1 MGVVGRASELR
12 RIDATL
18 RDGGALLVVG
28 DTGTGKSAL
37 LDAVAGGGGRV
48 LRAAGVEF
56 ESQIPFAGLHQ
67 LLLPVMRDA
76 PAGPALRVALGL
88 DAGPAPDLLS
98 VSNAV
103 LALLAGLS
111 PVAVVVDDLDLL
123 DQPSATVLGLVA
135 RRLTGLPV
143 ALIGA
148 QRTGAGG
155 FFERS
160 GLPRLVLEPLG
171 DDASRELLHL
181 RHPGLDPRARRRVL
195 DEARGNPLALT
206 ELPVG
211 RRLGELDADL
221 IAALPAPTREL
232 LLLAALCGEPAD
244 VRIVAGT
251 ADGLSDL
258 DPAVREGL
266 IDVDPETGRLTFR
279 RPLSRFAVIEGST
292 LGQRAGAHRTLA
304 DRAADPV
311 RRAFHLAEGTI
322 EPDEKVAEMVE
333 QASRVVLD
341 RGDAVAGLE
350 TLTRS
355 AELSTDHRA
364 RVRRLAR
371 AATLGAE
378 LIGSLDDA
386 QRLLDEANRS
396 AVDASGS
403 LELATAAASVLFN
416 RDCAVDAAHRLL
428 TRALDAHVGDLDHEA
443 VAEALQLLLALCWFG
458 GRPELWPPFH
468 EWVRRLG
475 ADAPDTLR
483 IGAAALSDPVRL
495 AAPVVVDLEIEMRT
509 LPRTENPQ
517 RIIRLGQ
524 LGTYVDRIGPSREA
538 LHRVVEDGRRGG
550 AVAAAI
556 NAIVTLSVD
565 GWLRGK
571 WDETLLLID
580 EGQRLSRERGYS
592 RYDGALGC
600 YLGSLIGAARGDEG
614 AETSASRLERW
625 ASARGAR
632 IALAFAA
639 HVHCVAALG
648 RGEFETAY
656 RHATAVAPAGMLP
669 SHQPQVLSLLL
680 DLVESAMR
688 TGREEEARRHVAAMR
703 AASLSRLSSRLA
715 VVVGAAEALVAP
727 EEERAPLLER
737 ALAAPGAKQW
747 AFAHARV
754 RLLLGETLRRRRQI
768 TEARRQ
774 LAAAVEAFDRLGA
787 GPWSGRAAA
796 ELRAAGPTR
805 MGGAIDA
812 EVLTAQEREIAE
824 LAATGLTNKEI
835 GERLGLS
842 PRTIAAHLYR
852 AFPKLGIS
860 SRAALRD
867 ALTR

>member
-1 MGVVGRASELR
+1 MGVVGRSSELR
-12 RIDATL
+12 RIGATL

-28 DTGTGKSAL
+28 DAGAGKSAL

-48 LRAAGVEF
+48 LRATGVEF
-56 ESQIPFAGLHQ
+56 ESRIPYAGLHQ
-67 LLLPVMRDA
+67 LLLPAVRDTA
-76 PAGPALRVALGL
+76 AGPALRVALGL
-88 DAGPAPDLLS
+88 DDGPAPDPLS

-103 LALLAGLS
+103 LALLAERS
-111 PVAVVVDDLDLL
+111 PVTLLVDDLDLL
-123 DQPSATVLGLVA
+123 DRPSATVLGLVA

-148 QRTGAGG
+148 QRAGAGG

-171 DDASRELLHL
+171 EDASRELLDQ
-181 RHPGLDPRARRRVL
+181 RHPGLDPRARRRLL
-195 DEARGNPLALT
+195 DEARGNPLALI
-206 ELPVG
+206 ELPMG
-211 RRLGELDADL
+211 RRLGAADADR
-221 IAALPAPTREL
+221 IGALPGPAREL
-232 LLLAALCGEPAD
+232 LLLAALTGEPAD
-244 VRIVAGT
+244 VRAVAGT
-251 ADGLSDL
+251 AAGLSDL
-258 DPAVREGL
+258 DPAVRAGV
-266 IDVDPETGRLTFR
+266 IDVDPETGRLSFR
-279 RPLSRFAVIEGST
+279 RPLSRFAVIEGAT
-292 LGQRAGAHRTLA
+292 LGERAEAHRRLA

-311 RRAFHLAEGTI
+311 RRAFHLAEATI
-322 EPDEKVAEMVE
+322 EPDEKVAELVE
-333 QASRVVLD
+333 QASRTVLE

-355 AELSTDHRA
+355 AELSTDRRA

-378 LIGSLDDA
+378 LAGTLDHA

-396 AVDASGS
+396 AEDASGS

-428 TRALDAHVGDLDHEA
+428 TRALDAHVGDLDQEA
-443 VAEALQLLLALCWFG
+443 VAEALQLLLELCWFG

-483 IGAAALSDPVRL
+483 IGAAALADPVRL
-495 AAPVVVDLEIEMRT
+495 AAPVVVDLEVEMRT
-509 LPRTENPQ
+509 LSRTENPR
-517 RIIRLGQ
+517 RIIRLG
-524 LGTYVDRIGPSREA
+524 LFGTYVDRIGPAREA
-538 LHRVVEDGRRGG
+538 LHRVVEDGRHGG
-550 AVAAAI
+550 AVAAAL

-565 GWLRGK
+565 GWVRGR
-571 WDETLLLID
+571 WDETLLLIG
-580 EGQRLSRERGYS
+580 EGQRLSRERGYT
-592 RYDGALGC
+592 RYDAALGC
-600 YLGSLIGAARGDEG
+600 YLGSLIGAARGNQD
-614 AETSASRLERW
+614 AEAAAVRLERW

-648 RGEFETAY
+648 RGEFEVAY
-656 RHATAVAPAGMLP
+656 RHATAVAPPGMLP

-680 DLVESAMR
+680 DLVESAVR
-688 TGREEEARRHVAAMR
+688 TGREHQARRHVAAMR
-703 AASLSRLSSRLA
+703 AASLDRLSSRLA
-715 VVVGAAEALVAP
+715 LVVGAAEALIAP
-727 EEERAPLLER
+727 EDERATLLEQ
-737 ALAAPGAKQW
+737 ALAAPGASQW
-747 AFAHARV
+747 AFAQARV
-754 RLLLGETLRRRRQI
+754 RLLLGEALRRRRQI

-805 MGGAIDA
+805 SVGAL
-812 EVLTAQEREIAE
+812 LTAQEREIAE

-835 GERLGLS
+835 GERLALS
-842 PRTIAAHLYR
+842 PRTVAAHLYR
-852 AFPKLGIS
+852 TFPKLGIS